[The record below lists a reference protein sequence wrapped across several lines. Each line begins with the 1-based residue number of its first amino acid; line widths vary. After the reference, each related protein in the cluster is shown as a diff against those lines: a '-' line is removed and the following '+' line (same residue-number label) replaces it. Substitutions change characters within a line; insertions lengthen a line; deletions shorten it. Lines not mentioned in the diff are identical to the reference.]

1 MPATTG
7 NRRPAGTRTTD
18 DTPPSSRRPRADDWF
33 SHTLPRNLLL
43 AYTWVDDGL
52 QNYMR
57 AHAAFSLPR
66 AQSMLMVCIGDGIH
80 RQSEMAKVLQVSKQ
94 AVRQGIRELTEK
106 ALVEI
111 VPDPDN
117 QRSKL
122 VRFTEEGKTIRETAR
137 RGMVEVEKQLTK
149 RIGRRR
155 VRLLHELLEAGW
167 GPPPEFEG
175 KKDAG

>member
-1 MPATTG
+1 MPAKG
-7 NRRPAGTRTTD
+7 DKPAAGKRDRNSDPAGD
-18 DTPPSSRRPRADDWF
+18 QQSAADDWF

-52 QNYMR
+52 QNYLR
-57 AHAAFSLPR
+57 AHAAFSVPR

-94 AVRQGIRELTEK
+94 AVRQGIRELAEK
-106 ALVEI
+106 ALVEV

-137 RGMVEVEKQLTK
+137 RGMIEVEKRLQE
-149 RIGRRR
+149 RIGPDS
-155 VRLLHELLEAGW
+155 VRLLHQLLEAGW
-167 GPPPEFEG
+167 GPPPEFTSG
-175 KKDAG
+175 RKT